1 MQRGKSICILYVLFV
16 CFGIPKKPLPVCH
29 RFNRFKEIQHSDAN
43 NSNKKKE
50 KNKKFS
56 V

>member
-1 MQRGKSICILYVLFV
+1 MQREKRICIIYILYVW
-16 CFGIPKKPLPVCH
+16 FGIPKKPLPVCY
-29 RFNRFKEIQHSDAN
+29 RFNRFKEIQHSDAH

-50 KNKKFS
+50 KKKKIS

>member
-1 MQRGKSICILYVLFV
+1 MQRGKRICILYILYL
-16 CFGIPKKPLPVCH
+16 CFGIPKKPLPVYH
-29 RFNRFKEIQHSDAN
+29 RFNRFKEIQHSDAH

-50 KNKKFS
+50 KKKKIS